1 MIRIIVRR
9 LAMAVPLLVVVSF
22 LTFLLESLVPGNPA
36 ATILGQNATPQSI
49 AALDQQLGLDKPLL
63 VSYWD
68 WLNSLVHGSLGTSII
83 SGESVGATLNSRL
96 LVTVSLV
103 VLSVAVSA
111 VVGVALGMVSATRGG
126 LVGRLL
132 DVASMAG
139 LALPSFWVAIV
150 LVAVFAVKLGVFPA
164 GGYATWSASPGAW
177 ADHIVL
183 PVAAL
188 SLLGVTS
195 VAKQARD
202 SALDA
207 LEADYIVMLRGNGL
221 PGRQILL
228 RHVLRNAAVPVVTVL
243 GVVAAGMLGGAVF
256 IENVF
261 VLPGL
266 GSLATQSTLDHDLPV
281 ILGIALYFTVIV
293 VVINLLVDIAYA
305 ALNPKVRIA

>member
-9 LAMAVPLLVVVSF
+9 LAMAIPLLVVVSF

-36 ATILGQNATPQSI
+36 ATILGQNATPESI
-49 AALDQQLGLDKPLL
+49 AALDRQLGLDKPLL
-63 VSYWD
+63 VSYFD

-96 LVTVSLV
+96 LVTLSV
-103 VLSVAVSA
+103 VALSVAVSA
-111 VVGVALGMVSATRGG
+111 VVGVALGMLSATRGG
-126 LVGRLL
+126 LVGRIL

-150 LVAVFAVKLGVFPA
+150 LVALFAVKLGAFPA
-164 GGYATWSASPGAW
+164 GGYVPWSESPGAW
-177 ADHIVL
+177 VDHIVL
-183 PVAAL
+183 PVVAL

-221 PGRQILL
+221 PGRRILL
-228 RHVLRNAAVPVVTVL
+228 RHVLRNAAIPVVTVL

-305 ALNPKVRIA
+305 ALNPKVRVA

>member
-1 MIRIIVRR
+1 MIKIIVRR
-9 LAMAVPLLVVVSF
+9 LVMAVPLLVVVSF

-68 WLNSLVHGSLGTSII
+68 WLDGLVHGSLGTSII

-96 LVTVSLV
+96 LVTLSV
-103 VLSVAVSA
+103 VALSVAASA
-111 VVGVALGMVSATRGG
+111 VIGTAIGMISATRGG
-126 LVGRLL
+126 LVGRIL

-150 LVAVFAVKLGVFPA
+150 LVALFAVKLGAFPA
-164 GGYATWSASPGAW
+164 GGYVPWSASPGGW
-177 ADHIVL
+177 IDHIVL
-183 PVAAL
+183 PVVAL

-202 SALDA
+202 STLDA

-221 PGRQILL
+221 PGRRILL

-243 GVVAAGMLGGAVF
+243 GVAAAGMLGGSVF

-281 ILGIALYFTVIV
+281 ILGIALYFTVV
-293 VVINLLVDIAYA
+293 VVIINLLVDIAYA
-305 ALNPKVRIA
+305 ALNPKVRVA